1 MEKRFAEI
9 TARKAEI
16 KALLEGEGQID
27 LNAIETE
34 LEALGAEEAELRKKA
49 EIVHKINEKE
59 VRTKEIKKP
68 EEEMRKMEKGFE
80 SMEYRQ
86 AFMDYVKTGRMGE
99 ELRAVTTTADAGA
112 VIPTVV
118 MDRIVE
124 KMENVGHIL
133 PLVTRTNY
141 ASGLAIPVSSV
152 KPKLP
157 LSY

>member
-68 EEEMRKMEKGFE
+68 EEEMRKMEKGF
-80 SMEYRQ
+80 
-86 AFMDYVKTGRMGE
+86 
-99 ELRAVTTTADAGA
+99 
-112 VIPTVV
+112 
-118 MDRIVE
+118 
-124 KMENVGHIL
+124 
-133 PLVTRTNY
+133 
-141 ASGLAIPVSSV
+141 
-152 KPKLP
+152 
-157 LSY
+157 